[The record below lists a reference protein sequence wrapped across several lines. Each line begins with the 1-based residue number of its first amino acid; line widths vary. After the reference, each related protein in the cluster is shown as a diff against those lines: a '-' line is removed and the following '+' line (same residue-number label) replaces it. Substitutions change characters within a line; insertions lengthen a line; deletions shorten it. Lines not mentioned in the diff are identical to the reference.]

1 MIISPCD
8 FGADSYLWI
17 AKTHATKPDRLDPR
31 MVDMANLFQDTHS
44 KILIVDDDL
53 NVLQVL
59 EARLQA
65 SGFQILRAENGQEAI
80 RLLKDNKIDLMISD
94 MKMPG
99 MSGMEVLDKARSLHP
114 GLPIIFLTAYGTIP
128 DAVKAVKAGAVDY
141 LAKPFDGRE
150 LVFKLRKVLDE
161 SPRFTPE
168 GEDETLISDMHGA
181 ASAKMK
187 TLYQMVQK
195 VAQSDVN
202 VLILGESGAG
212 KERIARL
219 IHQLSARNKKPF
231 VVVDCGSTPAGLLE
245 SELFGHVRGAF
256 THAVNDKRGL
266 IETADKGTLFLDEIG
281 NISPEMQV
289 RLLRFLEDRKIRRIG
304 DLKENVVDCRVLAAT
319 NSDLIEDIKHGR
331 FREDLYYRLR
341 VVTLQIPP
349 LRERKEDIPILTRH
363 FVQSYAHQNGM
374 RPVNLPSETVDYM
387 CTYPWPGNVR
397 ELKNAIEAGIVM
409 CHGNLLRPED
419 MHLSGL
425 PAMSAVEEPAA
436 ITTHTSFSL
445 EDTERSAIIRA
456 LRQAGGVQKEAA
468 KLLGISRRAI
478 HYKIKKYEIDS
489 AALRAR
495 G

>member
-1 MIISPCD
+1 
-8 FGADSYLWI
+8 
-17 AKTHATKPDRLDPR
+17 
-31 MVDMANLFQDTHS
+31 MVSLSQDNDTR
-44 KILIVDDDL
+44 ILIVDDDL
-53 NVLQVL
+53 KILQVL

-65 SGFQILRAENGQEAI
+65 SGFDILKAENGQEAL

-99 MSGMEVLDKARSLHP
+99 MSGMEVMTKARDLHP

-128 DAVKAVKAGAVDY
+128 DAVNAVKAGAVDY

-150 LVFKLRKVLDE
+150 LVFKLRKILEEVPSYKSD
-161 SPRFTPE
+161 
-168 GEDETLISDMHGA
+168 GDAETLIGDIQGA

-187 TLYQMVQK
+187 ELYHLVNK

-219 IHQLSARNKKPF
+219 IHELSARNRQPF

-304 DLKENVVDCRVLAAT
+304 DLKENSVNCRVLAAT
-319 NSDLIEDIKHGR
+319 NSDLVEDIKEGR

-349 LRERKEDIPILTRH
+349 LRERTEDIPILAEH
-363 FVQSYAHQNGM
+363 FAKDYAQQNGT
-374 RPVNLPSETVDYM
+374 RPVKLPPETVQYLT
-387 CTYPWPGNVR
+387 TYPWPGNVR

-409 CHGNLLRPED
+409 CHGNVLRPDD

-425 PAMSAVEEPAA
+425 PTMAVAEEPAA
-436 ITTHTSFSL
+436 VTSFSL
-445 EDTERSAIIRA
+445 EDTERNAIIRA
-456 LRQAGGVQKEAA
+456 LKQAGGVQKEAA